1 MLSFLRS
8 PQFIWNYQ
16 EKYISTSTIYTTYI
30 LKRLNEKNKT
40 KKNPYQVLSKL
51 YKSKQNLMED
61 INT

>member
-1 MLSFLRS
+1 M
-8 PQFIWNYQ
+8 
-16 EKYISTSTIYTTYI
+16 KKK
-30 LKRLNEKNKT
+30 KR